1 MAVFACIENN
11 IVTNTIL
18 IDDNDILVNGEISEI
33 AGKEFIANLGITGN
47 WMLTSNE
54 IRNKA
59 ASVGDIY
66 NETEDIFVIDES
78 MTNSFS
84 VPWQGILVP
93 ESPSIMFDAAVR
105 SSNQFTTTAIN
116 QMFPDAFQRWGYLTQ
131 HNPKS
136 FLKGI
141 QNFDLMVT
149 VVRNPI
155 DSIASDIVVSK
166 SSSDEQ
172 VKECFARCL
181 DILKEINKY
190 KNDICI
196 LKFEE
201 ITNNP
206 SIIGNEISSR
216 LNYPALEYDEQKVYE
231 ALDKLPKIDYYP
243 TPINNSDLLN
253 DAKNTINTYYSD
265 FLDEC
270 NSVYNEVIN
279 NGQ

>member
-11 IVTNTIL
+11 IVTNTIV

-33 AGKEFIANLGITGN
+33 AGKEFISNLGIIGN
-47 WMLTSNE
+47 WMLTSNQ

-59 ASVGDIY
+59 ASIGDIY
-66 NETEDIFVIDES
+66 NEVEDIFVIDES

-84 VPWQGILVP
+84 IPWQGILIP
-93 ESPSIMFDAAVR
+93 ESPSILFDAAVR
-105 SSNQFTTTAIN
+105 SSNQFTTTVIN
-116 QMFPDAFQRWGYLTQ
+116 QMFPDAFQRWGYLVQ

-141 QNFDLMVT
+141 QNFDITVT
-149 VVRNPI
+149 VIRNPI

-166 SSSDEQ
+166 SISDNEI
-172 VKECFARCL
+172 KECFARCL
-181 DILKEINKY
+181 DILKEIHKY

-201 ITNNP
+201 IINNP

-216 LNYPALEYDEQKVYE
+216 LNYTALEYDEQKVYE
-231 ALDKLPKIDYYP
+231 TLDKLPKIDYYP
-243 TPINNSDLLN
+243 IPINNSDLLN
-253 DAKNTINTYYSD
+253 DAKNKINNEYSY
-265 FLDEC
+265 LLNEC
-270 NSVYNEVIN
+270 NIIYNELIN
-279 NGQ
+279 NG